1 MSTSLILGF
10 LTLTFLEII
19 LGIDNVIFMLIAADK
34 LPGEER
40 KKSINIGMIF
50 SVIIRIGFLFCISLL
65 LRLEIPLFSIE
76 GIEMSIKDL
85 ILFGG
90 GLFLMYKSTMEMFSH
105 TETGQVTKEAKKKAT
120 FIGVILEMCF
130 INIIFSFDSILTA
143 VGLSKDMMVMILSI
157 IISSL
162 VMLVFAKKIG
172 VFLDKHK
179 SLKVLALSF
188 IMMIG
193 LFLILDAVHIEVPK
207 GYIYMA
213 IAFSL
218 FVETINIKFKNR
230 K

>member
-10 LTLTFLEII
+10 LTLTFLEVI

-34 LPGEER
+34 LPQEER
-40 KKSINIGMIF
+40 KNAINAGMIF
-50 SVIIRIGFLFCISLL
+50 SVVIRISFLFCISLL
-65 LRLEIPLFSIE
+65 LQLSVPLFELE
-76 GIEMSIKDL
+76 GVAMSLKDL

-90 GLFLMYKSTMEMFSH
+90 GLFLMYKSTVEVFSH
-105 TETGQVTKEAKKKAT
+105 TESGQVTKTAKKKAT
-120 FIGVILEMCF
+120 FIKVLLEMCF
-130 INIIFSFDSILTA
+130 INVIFSFDSILTA
-143 VGLSKDMMVMILSI
+143 VGLSKDMGVMVMSI
-157 IISSL
+157 VISSI
-162 VMLVFAKKIG
+162 VMLVFSNKIG
-172 VFLDKHK
+172 VFLDRHK

-193 LFLILDAVHIEVPK
+193 LFLILDAFHVEVPK

>member
-1 MSTSLILGF
+1 MTTSLILGF
-10 LTLTFLEII
+10 FTLTFLEII

-34 LPGEER
+34 LPEEER
-40 KKSINIGMIF
+40 KNAINAGMIF
-50 SVIIRIGFLFCISLL
+50 SVVIRVCFLFCISLL
-65 LRLEIPLFSIE
+65 LRLSAPLFHLD
-76 GIEMSIKDL
+76 GYDMSIKDL

-90 GLFLMYKSTMEMFSH
+90 GIFLIYKSTMEMFSH
-105 TETGQVTKEAKKKAT
+105 TETGQVTKKAKKSAT
-120 FIGVILEMCF
+120 FVGVLMEMCF

-143 VGLSKDMMVMILSI
+143 VGLSKDMGVMVSSI
-157 IISSL
+157 IISSA
-162 VMLVFAKKIG
+162 VMLFFAKKIG
-172 VFLDKHK
+172 VFLEKHK

-193 LFLILDAVHIEVPK
+193 VFLVMDAAHVEVPK

-218 FVETINIKFKNR
+218 FVETVNIKFKNR